1 MRPREALAR
10 ARSALAVRL
19 EPIGPIGRNLTGRR
33 LLVRARRYGRGI
45 LAAILLLGILAMI
58 IHWS

>member
-1 MRPREALAR
+1 MRPRETLAH
-10 ARSALAVRL
+10 ARSALAIRL
-19 EPIGPIGRNLTGRR
+19 EPLRRDLTGRR

>member
-10 ARSALAVRL
+10 IRSALASRL
-19 EPIGPIGRNLTGRR
+19 EPIRRDLTWRR
-33 LLVRARRYGRGI
+33 LLARARRHERAI
-45 LAAILLLGILAMI
+45 LAAFLLLGIAAMV

>member
-19 EPIGPIGRNLTGRR
+19 EPIRRDLTPRR
-33 LLVRARRYGRGI
+33 LLARARRNERAI
-45 LAAILLLGILAMI
+45 LAAFLLLGILAMV

>member
-10 ARSALAVRL
+10 ARSALAIRL
-19 EPIGPIGRNLTGRR
+19 EPIRRDLTGRR
-33 LLVRARRYGRGI
+33 LLARARRNEPAI
-45 LAAILLLGILAMI
+45 LAALLLLGILAMV

>member
-10 ARSALAVRL
+10 ARSALARRI
-19 EPIGPIGRNLTGRR
+19 EPIRRDLTNGR
-33 LLVRARRYGRGI
+33 LLVRARRHERAL
-45 LAAILLLGILAMI
+45 LAALLLLGILAMV